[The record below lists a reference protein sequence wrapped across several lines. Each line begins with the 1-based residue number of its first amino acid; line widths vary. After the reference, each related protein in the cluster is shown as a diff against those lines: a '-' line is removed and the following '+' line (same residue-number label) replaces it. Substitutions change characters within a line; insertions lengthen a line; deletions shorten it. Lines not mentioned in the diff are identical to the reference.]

1 MSDGETPC
9 GAHIRGHVIVGS
21 MQSFEARK
29 RIGDAHENRVAAEME
44 SRNWTVDPW
53 GQAILSERTRR
64 AISRTRWKNFP
75 DLIATRDGDLVAI
88 DAKDRM
94 SSAETGRYAISREC
108 VSFGLQFV
116 AAFGVPIF
124 YVFGNLGVLTPQE
137 IMSYGSTGARGVGGS
152 YYLVNGRLAH
162 QFDDVFGSPA
172 VHDRA
177 A

>member
-1 MSDGETPC
+1 MSW
-9 GAHIRGHVIVGS
+9 
-21 MQSFEARK
+21 QQRK
-29 RIGDAHENRVAAEME
+29 LVGDAHEERIAQELQA
-44 SRNWTVDPW
+44 RNWTADPW
-53 GQAILSERTRR
+53 GQAILSEPVRR
-64 AISRTRWKNFP
+64 AVSRTRWKNFP
-75 DLIATRDGDLVAI
+75 DLVAARAGDLVAI
-88 DAKDRM
+88 DAKDHM

-137 IMSYGSTGARGVGGS
+137 VMSYGSTGPRGMGGS

-162 QFDDVFGSPA
+162 QFDDVFGTP
-172 VHDRA
+172 VRRDEA

>member
-1 MSDGETPC
+1 MSWN
-9 GAHIRGHVIVGS
+9 
-21 MQSFEARK
+21 QRK
-29 RIGDAHENRVAAEME
+29 LVGDAHEMRVGGELAA
-44 SRNWTVDPW
+44 RGWDVDPW
-53 GQAILSERTRR
+53 GQAILSESVRR
-64 AISRTRWKNFP
+64 AVSRTRWKNFP
-75 DLIATRDGDLVAI
+75 DLVAARDGDLVAI

-137 IMSYGSTGARGVGGS
+137 VMSYGNIGPRGMGGS

-162 QFDDVFGSPA
+162 QFDDVFGSPRL
-172 VHDRA
+172 HEEA

>member
-1 MSDGETPC
+1 MTSTWN
-9 GAHIRGHVIVGS
+9 
-21 MQSFEARK
+21 ARK
-29 RIGDAHENRVAAEME
+29 AVGDAHEERVSQELGTRGWAA
-44 SRNWTVDPW
+44 DPW
-53 GQAILSERTRR
+53 GQAILSKPIRR
-64 AISRTRWKNFP
+64 AVSRTRWKNFP
-75 DLIATRDGDLVAI
+75 DLVAARDGDLVAI

-108 VSFGLQFV
+108 VSFGIQFV

-137 IMSYGSTGARGVGGS
+137 VMSYGSTGPRGMGGS

-162 QFDDVFGSPA
+162 QFDDVFGTPLK
-172 VHDRA
+172 HDVA

>member
-1 MSDGETPC
+1 MSSWNN
-9 GAHIRGHVIVGS
+9 RQQV
-21 MQSFEARK
+21 
-29 RIGDAHENRVAAEME
+29 GDAHESRVQKELA
-44 SRNWTVDPW
+44 SRRWAVDPW
-53 GQAILSERTRR
+53 GQAILSEPIRK
-64 AISRTRWKNFP
+64 AVSRTRWKNFP
-75 DLIATRDGDLVAI
+75 DLVAARDGDLVAI

-137 IMSYGSTGARGVGGS
+137 VMSYGSTGARGMGGS

-162 QFDDVFGSPA
+162 QFDDVFGTPIA
-172 VHDRA
+172 LGEA

>member
-1 MSDGETPC
+1 MTW
-9 GAHIRGHVIVGS
+9 
-21 MQSFEARK
+21 EARK
-29 RIGDAHENRVAAEME
+29 QTGDAHENRVAVEM
-44 SRNWTVDPW
+44 SNRNWVVDPW
-53 GQAILSERTRR
+53 GQAVLSEQVRR

-75 DLIATRDGDLVAI
+75 DLVAARDGDLVAI

-137 IMSYGSTGARGVGGS
+137 VMSYGSTGARGMGGS

-162 QFDDVFGSPA
+162 QFDDVFGVP
-172 VHDRA
+172 VRHHEA

>member
-1 MSDGETPC
+1 MNGWN
-9 GAHIRGHVIVGS
+9 
-21 MQSFEARK
+21 QRK
-29 RIGDAHENRVAAEME
+29 LIGDAHEGRVSEELAA
-44 SRNWTVDPW
+44 RQWIVDPW
-53 GQAILSERTRR
+53 GQAILSEQVQR

-75 DLIATRDGDLVAI
+75 DLVAARDGDLVAI

-137 IMSYGSTGARGVGGS
+137 VMSYGSTGARGMGGS
-152 YYLVNGRLAH
+152 YYLINGRLAH
-162 QFDDVFGSPA
+162 QFDDVFGNPI
-172 VHDRA
+172 VRDEA

>member
-1 MSDGETPC
+1 MSWT
-9 GAHIRGHVIVGS
+9 
-21 MQSFEARK
+21 QRK
-29 RIGDAHENRVAAEME
+29 QIGDALEVRVADEM
-44 SRNWTVDPW
+44 SGRGWHVDYW
-53 GQAILSERTRR
+53 GQGVLSAPIRQ
-64 AISRTRWKNFP
+64 AVSRTRWKNFP
-75 DLIATRDGDLVAI
+75 DLAAARDGDLVAI

-137 IMSYGSTGARGVGGS
+137 VMSYGSTGARGMGGS

-162 QFDDVFGSPA
+162 QFDDVFGAPIPRSE
-172 VHDRA
+172 A

>member
-1 MSDGETPC
+1 MSNWHE
-9 GAHIRGHVIVGS
+9 
-21 MQSFEARK
+21 QK
-29 RIGDAHENRVAAEME
+29 QIGDVHEKRVGKELSDRLWA
-44 SRNWTVDPW
+44 VDPW
-53 GQAILSERTRR
+53 GQAILSEQVRR
-64 AISRTRWKNFP
+64 AVSRTRWKNFP
-75 DLIATRDGDLVAI
+75 DLVAARDGDLVAI

-137 IMSYGSTGARGVGGS
+137 VMSYGNIGPRGMGGS
-152 YYLVNGRLAH
+152 YYLINGRLAH
-162 QFDDVFGSPA
+162 QFDDVFGAPIPGD
-172 VHDRA
+172 VA